1 MSTLNGSKT
10 VNLPICVIIIIIIF
24 LVKLSKVAA
33 IISHLCLRVTA
44 GF

>member
-10 VNLPICVIIIIIIF
+10 VNLPICVIFFKFF
-24 LVKLSKVAA
+24 LVILSKVAA